1 MNMEKDRKTEEILKR
16 YYQGATT
23 IEEERLLKNLSRKGE
38 LPDDPILVYK
48 GKGKALPEEFL
59 KEIQGKISRQKHASA
74 RHLWITAAGIAAILV
89 MIISLRSL
97 LPHPVENLQLSDNI
111 KKERFENA
119 LRVLGNILGETSP
132 PVQKVLYEDNKLII
146 AVEE

>member
-1 MNMEKDRKTEEILKR
+1 MENHSTTKDILKR
-16 YYQGATT
+16 YYRGETT
-23 IEEERLLKNLSRKGE
+23 IEEERLLKALARQGE
-38 LPDDPILVYK
+38 LPDDPILAYK
-48 GKGKALPEEFL
+48 GKEKALPEEFL
-59 KEIQGKISRQKHASA
+59 KEIQGKIRRQKHASA
-74 RHLWITAAGIAAILV
+74 RHLWITAAGIAAMLIL
-89 MIISLRSL
+89 IISLRSL
-97 LPHPVENLQLSDNI
+97 LPHPVESLQLSDNI